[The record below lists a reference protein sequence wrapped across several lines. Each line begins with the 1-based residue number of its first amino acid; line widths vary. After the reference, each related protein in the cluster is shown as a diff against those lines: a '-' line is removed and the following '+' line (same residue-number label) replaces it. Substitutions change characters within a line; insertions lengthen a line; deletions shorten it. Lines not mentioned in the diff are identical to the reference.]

1 MMWTLKGTFPDVLST
16 LQAPLSKL
24 IYILGVTEGYG
35 DGPRPHPTVVE
46 EQKKPGL
53 NRVNIEV
60 ADLYLPT
67 ISIYE
72 TVIVMSVQSKLKGG
86 VSRQSSSFCFVLRAM
101 NFTSAKKL
109 LVNEKNHSFVRQTGM
124 FTESYI

>member
-35 DGPRPHPTVVE
+35 DGLRPNPTVVE

-53 NRVNIEV
+53 NRVNIEI
-60 ADLYLPT
+60 ADLYLPA
-67 ISIYE
+67 ISIYG
-72 TVIVMSVQSKLKGG
+72 TVIVMSVQSKLKGA
-86 VSRQSSSFCFVLRAM
+86 VSLQSSSFCFVLRAM
-101 NFTSAKKL
+101 EL
-109 LVNEKNHSFVRQTGM
+109 
-124 FTESYI
+124 YISEEITCK